1 LVPALFPVVSGLQ
14 DSGLDSGLARQ
25 DADRGG
31 VTKRQGKFR
40 IDRGTSSVKGGIGNI
55 LKQAQ
60 KMQEDL
66 QMAQERLAREE
77 VTGESGG
84 GMVKVIMN
92 GRHEVKRVE
101 IDPSLLA
108 DDKEMLEDLVAAA
121 VNGAVQK
128 VAEKTQEGMASLT
141 SGLGNLPLPPGFKM
155 PF

>member
-1 LVPALFPVVSGLQ
+1 
-14 DSGLDSGLARQ
+14 
-25 DADRGG
+25 
-31 VTKRQGKFR
+31 
-40 IDRGTSSVKGGIGNI
+40 
-55 LKQAQ
+55 
-60 KMQEDL
+60 MQEDL
-66 QMAQERLAREE
+66 QKTQDRLGREE

-84 GMVKVIMN
+84 GMVKVTMN

-128 VAEKTQEGMASLT
+128 VGEMTQEGMASLT
-141 SGLGNLPLPPGFKM
+141 NGLGNIPLPPGFKM